1 MTIRLPALP
10 ALVAARSL
18 RGDAAAAA
26 RRALDQVRQLLGC
39 YDLAL
44 SLVADLPAPAR
55 TGLVEALHKRLVATE
70 RAARSCQS
78 RLDEATTF
86 CENLRHTPSPVAM
99 VEVPGEFFEMLS
111 PYLDDAMAPVIDRI
125 SRRAGPGCTL
135 EAVGRYFPPPRSVL
149 AA

>member
-10 ALVAARSL
+10 ALVAARAL
-18 RGDAAAAA
+18 RDDAASAA

-44 SLVADLPAPAR
+44 ALVSDLPATA
-55 TGLVEALHKRLVATE
+55 GEEMVDALRKRLVTTE
-70 RAARSCQS
+70 RIARSCQA
-78 RLDEATTF
+78 RLDEASAF
-86 CENLRHTPSPVAM
+86 CEALCRTPSPIAM

-111 PYLDDAMAPVIDRI
+111 PYLDDAMAPVLERI
-125 SRRAGPGCTL
+125 SRLAGPGCTR
-135 EAVGRYFPPPRSVL
+135 EAVGRYFPPPRSAL